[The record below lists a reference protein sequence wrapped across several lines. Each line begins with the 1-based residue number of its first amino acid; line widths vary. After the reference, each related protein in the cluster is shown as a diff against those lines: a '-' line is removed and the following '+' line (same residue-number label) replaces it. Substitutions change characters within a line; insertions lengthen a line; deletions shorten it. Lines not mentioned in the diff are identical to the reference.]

1 MNFRKLNGDEIDC
14 RVSTVSEKGV
24 SLLLYK
30 DARVDMRILDE
41 TVGAENWQ
49 RRHELINGN
58 LFCEVGIYIG
68 DRKEWV
74 WKQDVGTESNTEKE
88 KGQASDSFK
97 RACFNWG
104 IGRELYSAPFIW
116 VSADKCNL
124 TNRNGKLTCAD
135 RFKVTGIGYDA
146 DGNINHLTIKN
157 TKTRQVVY
165 TMGTAPGYP
174 PESQMIKDCE
184 AYYKGDNLKNMLA
197 YFGASAIKDLNN
209 GQLAVA
215 WSQMQKGKK

>member
-1 MNFRKLNGDEIDC
+1 MSKFP
-14 RVSTVSEKGV
+14 KGF
-24 SLLLYK
+24 LWG
-30 DARVDMRILDE
+30 
-41 TVGAENWQ
+41 GATAANQFE
-49 RRHELINGN
+49 G
-58 LFCEVGIYIG
+58 
-68 DRKEWV
+68 
-74 WKQDVGTESNTEKE
+74 
-88 KGQASDSFK
+88 
-97 RACFNWG
+97 
-104 IGRELYSAPFIW
+104 
-116 VSADKCNL
+116 
-124 TNRNGKLTCAD
+124 
-135 RFKVTGIGYDA
+135 GYDA